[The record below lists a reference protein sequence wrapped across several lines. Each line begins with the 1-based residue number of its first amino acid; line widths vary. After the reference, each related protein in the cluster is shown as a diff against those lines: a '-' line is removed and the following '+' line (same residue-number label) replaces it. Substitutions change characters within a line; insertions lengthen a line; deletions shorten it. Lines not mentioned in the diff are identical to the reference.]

1 MTKDEIESFI
11 TQFPIYQYQFLKPD
25 EIEYN
30 DRVRTICKKEC
41 PRYGTSWSCP
51 PAVGTVEE
59 CMERCHQYDDVL
71 FFSSI
76 AQVQD
81 VMDLKESLATK
92 AEHEKM
98 THLIE
103 QYLRE
108 HQVDTYTL
116 SSDSCAACD
125 KCAYPKAACRHPEQ
139 MFPCIE
145 SHGIIVANLVEKF
158 AMDYFLGE
166 QYIVWFSLIFFKN
179 SERQTSTHTVEE
191 TPEDSAEYE
200 SLQETEEPLSAGDVP
215 EGEESQALVD
225 DQENEESQPFENDQ
239 EGKERQTDE
248 TDQDGQKPGTASKV

>member
-1 MTKDEIESFI
+1 
-11 TQFPIYQYQFLKPD
+11 
-25 EIEYN
+25 
-30 DRVRTICKKEC
+30 
-41 PRYGTSWSCP
+41 
-51 PAVGTVEE
+51 
-59 CMERCHQYDDVL
+59 
-71 FFSSI
+71 
-76 AQVQD
+76 
-81 VMDLKESLATK
+81 
-92 AEHEKM
+92 
-98 THLIE
+98 
-103 QYLRE
+103 
-108 HQVDTYTL
+108 
-116 SSDSCAACD
+116 
-125 KCAYPKAACRHPEQ
+125 

-179 SERQTSTHTVEE
+179 AERQTSTDTVEE

>member
-25 EIEYN
+25 AIEYN
-30 DRVRTICKKEC
+30 DRVRMICKKEC

-59 CMERCHQYDDVL
+59 CMERCRQYDGVL

-76 AQVQD
+76 AQVENALN
-81 VMDLKESLATK
+81 MEESLSAK

-98 THLIE
+98 THVIE

-108 HQVDTYTL
+108 HSVETYAL
-116 SSDSCAACD
+116 SSDSCSACE
-125 KCAYPKAACRHPEQ
+125 KCAYPRAACRHPEQ

-166 QYIVWFSLIFFKN
+166 QYIVWFSLIFFRNIEKESAKES
-179 SERQTSTHTVEE
+179 SESTTG
-191 TPEDSAEYE
+191 DF
-200 SLQETEEPLSAGDVP
+200 ETEDIP
-215 EGEESQALVD
+215 
-225 DQENEESQPFENDQ
+225 
-239 EGKERQTDE
+239 KEH
-248 TDQDGQKPGTASKV
+248 